1 MEVLIPVVG
10 GSLLLI
16 LLFVIVLFTRYYH
29 RVPPSEV
36 MVIYGRE
43 NHRRMITNGGAFVIP
58 ILEDFKKLDLT
69 IITIKTEKDEV
80 YTNSGVP
87 IKLDWVS
94 QVQIDPTETGLETA
108 AKAFLD
114 KTRDEILNIIE
125 ETLSANFR
133 AIVGQMT
140 VETIHR
146 DRDEFVQRVQDLASD
161 DVAAMGVKII
171 SMGIEEITDE
181 QGYLEAMAA
190 PQIAAVKRDARIAEA
205 EAEREARVKSAE
217 AKRAGEQAELDAERE
232 ILAQREALRLREVQV
247 ERQVGLEQANA
258 DAEVQRQRALAV
270 EQQQEADV
278 LVPARATRESVE
290 IQAEAERR
298 RIEIEAEAQASA
310 IRKRAQADADATEQK
325 GRADAVA
332 LQAMK
337 EAEAAG
343 EKAEADGV
351 RARLLAEAEGERAKL
366 LAEAEGR
373 REIAAASAAEGEI
386 NLRQFVIEQVT
397 KADVEKVR
405 AMADAMAGLGGNVR
419 IVQFGENG
427 KGTGNALLDMLMSIP
442 EVSEMFMAK
451 TEALSGEDF
460 QQTLFKAAELFNAL
474 RNTQGAEANLID
486 PGNDAD
492 ASANGQ
498 GNGTAQGEHAP
509 ATDAAPTEQTEAQ
522 QQS

>member
-1 MEVLIPVVG
+1 MNLLVPAIVG
-10 GSLLLI
+10 SFILVI
-16 LLFVIVLFTRYYH
+16 LLFAVVATRYYH

-36 MVIYGRE
+36 IVVYGRK
-43 NHRRMITNGGAFVIP
+43 NRRKMVTNGGVWVTP
-58 ILEDFKKLDLT
+58 IFENYKRLDLT

-87 IKLDWVS
+87 IKLDWVA
-94 QVQIDPTETGLETA
+94 QVQIDPTEIGLETA

-190 PQIAAVKRDARIAEA
+190 PQIAAVKRDAQIAEA

-232 ILAQREALRLREVQV
+232 ILQQREALRLREVQV
-247 ERQVGLEQANA
+247 ERKVGLEQADA

-270 EQQQEADV
+270 EQQQEADI

-298 RIEIEAEAQASA
+298 RIEIQAEAQASA

-397 KADVEKVR
+397 KADVEKVQ
-405 AMADAMAGLGGNVR
+405 AIAEAMAGLGGNVR
-419 IVQFGENG
+419 IVQFGD
-427 KGTGNALLDMLMSIP
+427 KGGGAGGSATGNALMDMLMNIP

-460 QQTLFKAAELFNAL
+460 QQTLMKAAQLFNAM
-474 RNTQGAEANLID
+474 RDMQGSGANLID
-486 PGNDAD
+486 ATNEADTASLPQIEQPLPIDEPRGNEL
-492 ASANGQ
+492 Q
-498 GNGTAQGEHAP
+498 
-509 ATDAAPTEQTEAQ
+509 
-522 QQS
+522 